1 MADRMNR
8 FRWSALGLLAVGG
21 MAWASPW
28 DIDMIDAHMFKAYEW
43 AMKPQPADT
52 VARVSDSFP
61 RPMAAGYYQNAVVAP
76 ASRLDT
82 VGTDALTDPYAKDP
96 NHVATG
102 TELFRVNCAPCHGL
116 EGTGNG
122 PVTYNDAEKGIRRFM
137 MMAPNLSGD
146 MSRIKTLSDGYVYTT
161 IRNGGNGS
169 LGASKERP
177 AVVAAIGAGMPAYG
191 PLLTDAERW
200 AIVAYIRTLP
210 NAAFVAPTPAPT
222 DASTPAPGTP

>member
-8 FRWSALGLLAVGG
+8 LRWSALGLLAVGG
-21 MAWASPW
+21 VAWASPW

-43 AMKPQPADT
+43 AMKPQPMDT
-52 VARVSDSFP
+52 VSRDAASFP
-61 RPMAAGYYQNAVVAP
+61 RPMAAGYYQNGEVGAI
-76 ASRLDT
+76 SRLDT
-82 VGTDALTDPYAKDP
+82 VATDGLRDPYAKDP

-102 TELFRVNCAPCHGL
+102 DVLFRVNCAPCHGL
-116 EGTGNG
+116 EGAGNG

-146 MSRIKTLSDGYVYTT
+146 MSRIKTLSDGYVYVT
-161 IRNGGNGS
+161 IRNGGNGA
-169 LGASKERP
+169 LGASKDRP

-200 AIVAYIRTLP
+200 SIVAYMRTLP
-210 NAAFVAPTPAPT
+210 NAARVEPPPAPS